1 MKDYRFVTLDV
12 FAKSRFGGNPL
23 AVFPDADGLCTEDML
38 NLAREFN
45 MSEVAFVQSP
55 QNPENTAR
63 VRIFTPGMEL
73 EFAGHPNV
81 GTAWLLASESRDNN
95 GLLRFEQGSGIVE
108 VEAQRVGGRVSACK
122 VAAPLPLTR
131 LQTPCK
137 EAIAS
142 CAGLSTGEIGP
153 AALVSVGLSTICVPV
168 SDTVLSKAV
177 CKPDA
182 FRKLGE
188 ERPDLAKICL
198 LYLYAPFEGG
208 VRARMFA
215 PLSGT
220 IEDPATGSAA
230 GALTAHLLSE
240 TGGNSLS
247 LDIIQG
253 VEMGRTSHMH
263 CEARY
268 VDGAVRAWISGSC
281 IPVME
286 GKLL

>member
-1 MKDYRFVTLDV
+1 MKNYRFVTLDV
-12 FAKSRFGGNPL
+12 FAKTRFGGNPL

-55 QNPENTAR
+55 QNPENTAQ

-81 GTAWLLASESRDNN
+81 GAAWLLASEGRDQN

-108 VEAQRVGGRVSACK
+108 VEAQRVGGHVSACK

-137 EAIAS
+137 VAIAS
-142 CAGLSTGEIGP
+142 CAGLSPDEIGP
-153 AALVSVGLSTICVPV
+153 AALVSVGLSTICVAV

-188 ERPDLAKICL
+188 ARPDLAKICL

-215 PLSGT
+215 PSSGT

-240 TGGNSLS
+240 TGGDSLS

-268 VDGAVRAWISGSC
+268 VDGQVRAWISGSC